1 MNNKFNIGDTVQITD
16 NGHTYSIYSKMAER
30 MNLSDF
36 NRNTKCPLNVD
47 LEIIAAGMHDYTQHQ
62 VVYGVKEIVTGN
74 QYLVGDRY
82 MVLSKPTSQYTLD
95 DLRNKYVRVGTPEYE
110 VFMDACEGLGITWP
124 CGTKPRELGIDDNC
138 VSFDAFDGNLG
149 GDDERF
155 YITMEEYSLFTPKQP
170 QPVIAEETPWTIY
183 NNTLP
188 LEQLSDAQFG
198 KLVREYY
205 RGAETESFIA
215 GSFHHC
221 VTPTWH
227 SDGIYRITQKSEMD
241 EFVDKV
247 LTFYKHGV
255 VDEKVI
261 DMIKE
266 AYDNGC
272 RFV

>member
-1 MNNKFNIGDTVQITD
+1 MDNEFNIGDIVQITD
-16 NGHTYSIYSKMAER
+16 DGCSYTTYSTMAEI
-30 MNLSDF
+30 MGL
-36 NRNTKCPLNVD
+36 TK
-47 LEIIAAGMHDYTQHQ
+47 Y
-62 VVYGVKEIVTGN
+62 VYGNKYKHHPPTYSDLKVITISEHGDKNSVTLYGVECVSTGDQYIISNEYGN
-74 QYLVGDRY
+74 MMLT
-82 MVLSKPTSQYTLD
+82 KPVSQYTLD
-95 DLRNKYVRVGTPEYE
+95 ALGNHLAVWRDISLDYLTQDLTE
-110 VFMDACEGLGITWP
+110 V
-124 CGTKPRELGIDDNC
+124 
-138 VSFDAFDGNLG
+138 
-149 GDDERF
+149 
-155 YITMEEYSLFTPKQP
+155 
-170 QPVIAEETPWTIY
+170 AEETPWTIY

-221 VTPTWH
+221 ITPTWH
-227 SDGIYRITQKSEMD
+227 SDGIYRIIQKSEMD

-247 LTFYKHGV
+247 LTFYKHGA

-261 DMIKE
+261 DMLKE